1 LRDLG
6 LPSGARTLSNIAPAT
21 DEGKLAPMRAI
32 SLAEAN
38 KMIAGTFASA
48 KKRKAYALAAIVL
61 DAGGRVK
68 AFQKQDG
75 AALMRFEIAYGKA
88 FAALALH
95 RSSRQVLQ
103 KAREKPPFMQSLVE
117 LADGPVF
124 LEAGGQ
130 LVRDKSGE
138 IIGALGVTGDV
149 NEVDD
154 LCAMDGIRA
163 AGLMPDDDFDARAVK
178 RLNIKKDPPVKD
190 PRKK

>member
-1 LRDLG
+1 
-6 LPSGARTLSNIAPAT
+6 
-21 DEGKLAPMRAI
+21 MRGI
-32 SLAEAN
+32 SLDEAN
-38 KMIAGTFASA
+38 KIISGTFASA

-75 AALMRFEIAYGKA
+75 ASLLRFEIAYGKA
-88 FAALALH
+88 FGALGLN

-103 KAREKPPFMQSLVE
+103 KAREKPLFMQSLVE
-117 LADGPVF
+117 LSDGPLF

-130 LVRDKSGE
+130 LIRDPDGE
-138 IIGALGVTGDV
+138 VVGALGVTGDV

-154 LCAMDGIRA
+154 LCAIDGIHA
-163 AGLMPDDDFDARAVK
+163 AGFRVDADFDARAAK
-178 RLNIKKDPPVKD
+178 RLNIKIDPPLID